1 MSFGLLKQVCRPTWR
16 NFLYGAGTLAS
27 LFPIYPDSDPKS
39 AVDRSYP
46 FQSDA
51 EALAHDWATLG
62 GDFQRAV
69 ATEKNNAKHK
79 D

>member
-1 MSFGLLKQVCRPTWR
+1 MSFELLNQVCPTWR
-16 NFLYGAGTLAS
+16 NFLYGVGTLAS
-27 LFPIYPDSDPKS
+27 LFPTYPESESKS

-51 EALAHDWATLG
+51 EALAHDWAVLG
-62 GDFQRAV
+62 GDLQRAV
-69 ATEKNNAKHK
+69 EIVKNNAKHK